1 MENKSHAFW
10 AGLFTISLGLAVVL
24 ILVWFNRDRAER
36 VPYDLI
42 ATTNVTGL
50 ATDAAVRYRGL
61 DVGRVQSIRFDP
73 DHAGQIIIRV
83 MVNRGTPVTHSTYGS
98 LSFQGVT
105 GIAFVQLDD
114 NGDDPRP
121 LKTSFKQVAQLPLH
135 PGFLEQL
142 QKRGDVLLREM
153 ELVAQHVDKLTDEQT
168 RQQLLASA
176 QSIQQA
182 ADAAR
187 PALQQLPQTLSKL
200 DRTLDSTS
208 QLMSALR
215 QPNGPLV
222 ANLNRVGR
230 AADDFDSATRTI
242 ANRVADETLPRLNAL
257 SEDVR
262 SATRSFDRAADSLG
276 SNPRGLLFGMP
287 APTPG
292 PGEPGFDWHATRS
305 STQP

>member
-24 ILVWFNRDRAER
+24 IVFWFNRDRSER

-50 ATDAAVRYRGL
+50 ANDASVRYRGL
-61 DVGRVQSIRFDP
+61 GVGRVESIKFDP
-73 DHAGQIIIRV
+73 TNAGQIIIRV

-114 NGDDPRP
+114 TGEDKRP
-121 LKTSFKQVAQLPLH
+121 LATSPKNVARLPLN
-135 PGFLEQL
+135 PGLLEQL
-142 QKRGDVLLREM
+142 QKRGEVLLREM

-168 RQQLLASA
+168 REQLLGMAK
-176 QSIQQA
+176 SIQVA

-187 PALQQLPQTLSKL
+187 PALEQLPRTMDKL
-200 DRTLDSTS
+200 DRTLDSTN
-208 QLMSALR
+208 QLMVAMGKD
-215 QPNGPLV
+215 NGPLV
-222 ANLNRVGR
+222 RNLNKVGQ
-230 AADDFDSATRTI
+230 AADNIDRAVQTVSD
-242 ANRVADETLPRLNAL
+242 RVADDTLPRLNAL

-262 SATRSFDRAADSLG
+262 SATRSFNRATDSLG
-276 SNPRGLLFGMP
+276 SNPRSFLFGN
-287 APTPG
+287 PTPEPG
-292 PGEPGFDWHATRS
+292 PGEAGFKWPTTRS
-305 STQP
+305 SAQP